1 MKHFYNIILTIAALS
16 IFASCDLTE
25 TQQSTADRRMIFSS
39 ETGLRTYCY
48 SFYNYLPSRTNAFQG
63 DATSDY
69 GAKNTLSIYESGA
82 YTTETST
89 SWDWSGIRNVNYFI
103 QHNTNTSLTDA
114 VRNNYTGI
122 ARFFRAY
129 LYFDKLLTY
138 GEVPWIDKV
147 LEPDSEELYA
157 GRDSRDVIISNI
169 ISDLNYAFANI
180 TESSITPNS
189 NEINKWTALLFKSRM
204 CLFEASWRKYH
215 AGSDYVK
222 GCSISANS
230 LYEMAANAADS
241 VMRLS
246 PYKLHVTGT
255 PYGNGKGPYR
265 EMFISDNPVTEEVML
280 AVSTDKVMG
289 LGEQNWWFNS
299 STYGPHLCM
308 CRAFAKTYLNIDGT
322 IYDEKNEDGSY
333 KNFIQET
340 TNRDQR
346 LNQTIRGYD
355 YTRLESDGSY
365 RRTAANFTGHSLTG
379 YQFTK
384 YVMDDVS
391 YDDAATNDNDI
402 PIFRF
407 AEALLN
413 YAEAKAELG
422 TITNTDWANTIG
434 ALRKRA
440 GISGGD
446 LETLPATVDPYIHDT
461 FYPGINDPVILEIR
475 RERAIELCLEGFRL
489 IDLKRWNCGELWETL
504 PWTGIY
510 IPALDTP
517 LDINGDGTNDVFVT
531 TNLGYSGEHKN
542 LMMVAAGAQG
552 VQKLSDDPNGGYI
565 LTYTMD
571 REWNDNMYLYPI
583 PSQVIRLNDSLTQNP
598 GWQ

>member
-25 TQQSTADRRMIFSS
+25 TQQATADRRMIFSS

-215 AGSDYVK
+215 A
-222 GCSISANS
+222 
-230 LYEMAANAADS
+230 
-241 VMRLS
+241 
-246 PYKLHVTGT
+246 P
-255 PYGNGKGPYR
+255 
-265 EMFISDNPVTEEVML
+265 
-280 AVSTDKVMG
+280 
-289 LGEQNWWFNS
+289 
-299 STYGPHLCM
+299 
-308 CRAFAKTYLNIDGT
+308 
-322 IYDEKNEDGSY
+322 
-333 KNFIQET
+333 
-340 TNRDQR
+340 
-346 LNQTIRGYD
+346 
-355 YTRLESDGSY
+355 
-365 RRTAANFTGHSLTG
+365 
-379 YQFTK
+379 
-384 YVMDDVS
+384 
-391 YDDAATNDNDI
+391 
-402 PIFRF
+402 
-407 AEALLN
+407 
-413 YAEAKAELG
+413 
-422 TITNTDWANTIG
+422 
-434 ALRKRA
+434 
-440 GISGGD
+440 
-446 LETLPATVDPYIHDT
+446 
-461 FYPGINDPVILEIR
+461 
-475 RERAIELCLEGFRL
+475 
-489 IDLKRWNCGELWETL
+489 
-504 PWTGIY
+504 
-510 IPALDTP
+510 
-517 LDINGDGTNDVFVT
+517 
-531 TNLGYSGEHKN
+531 
-542 LMMVAAGAQG
+542 
-552 VQKLSDDPNGGYI
+552 
-565 LTYTMD
+565 
-571 REWNDNMYLYPI
+571 
-583 PSQVIRLNDSLTQNP
+583 
-598 GWQ
+598 